1 MISRNNNGYV
11 QQGEFLALRNVTP
24 DELAEITKTL
34 ESKLGKY
41 TEPFLSVPGL
51 EKRRIYS
58 GMDPKTTNTR
68 PWMDIWTDA
77 SDAGQCAYVTAS
89 SEIHDQIEQ
98 WGRAKKDHKHITA
111 YGIDGLLNIS
121 IKKSKH

>member
-1 MISRNNNGYV
+1 MISRNDNGYV
-11 QQGEFLALRNVTP
+11 KQGEFLALRNVSP
-24 DELAEITKTL
+24 EEFAEITKTL

-58 GMDPKTTNTR
+58 GIDPTTTDAR
-68 PWMDIWTDA
+68 SWMDIWTD
-77 SDAGQCAYVTAS
+77 SSYAGQCVYITSS
-89 SEIHDQIEQ
+89 SEIHEKIEK
-98 WGRAKKDHKHITA
+98 WGKAKKDHKHITA
-111 YGIDGLLNIS
+111 YGIDGLLSIS